1 MEINRE
7 IYVAMIV
14 YTHLLFVKMFISVG
28 IVIWCLKIDN
38 VSFFFLKGADLGI
51 CLVYVTN
58 NYIGGL

>member
-14 YTHLLFVKMFISVG
+14 YTYLIFVKMFISVG

-38 VSFFFLKGADLGI
+38 D
-51 CLVYVTN
+51 
-58 NYIGGL
+58 